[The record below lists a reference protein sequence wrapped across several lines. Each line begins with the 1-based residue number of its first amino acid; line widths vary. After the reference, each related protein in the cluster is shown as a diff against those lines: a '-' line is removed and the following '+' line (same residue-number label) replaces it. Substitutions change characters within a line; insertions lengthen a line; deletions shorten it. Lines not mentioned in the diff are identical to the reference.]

1 MANNKNLNRT
11 TRQATSSW
19 MSKFTMMAF
28 VLVAILC
35 FLPASNF
42 VKADDKSA
50 EKEDYGTVIGIDL
63 GTTYSCVAYVILYF
77 AIGSGA
83 DQTVFSEVEKSRLSP
98 MTRETESPHLGS
110 HSLTMND

>member
-35 FLPASNF
+35 FLPASNL

-63 GTTYSCVAYVILYF
+63 GTTYSCVAYVYPTF
-77 AIGSGA
+77 NRSGA
-83 DQTVFSEVEKSRLSP
+83 NVTVFSEVEKSRSSP
-98 MTRETESPHLGS
+98 MTKETESPHLGS
-110 HSLTMND
+110 HSLKTND

>member
-35 FLPASNF
+35 FLPASNL

-63 GTTYSCVAYVILYF
+63 GTTYSCVAYVTSHF
-77 AIGSGA
+77 GIGVELMEI
-83 DQTVFSEVEKSRLSP
+83 VFSEVEKSRLSP